1 MADDSVFARVH
12 VLVLC
17 DEVEELS
24 GEEQLFNLNGVRTQ
38 VGASAFPYIHPQ
50 LCVYLQVTGHEGVA
64 SGHLAL
70 VQEATDTEIL
80 QVPIS
85 AFQLSGP
92 LQLMSEW
99 LQLRDC
105 EFPEP
110 GVYFFQVV
118 LNGKLVM
125 ERRFHVLASPGD
137 SNGQPTG

>member
-1 MADDSVFARVH
+1 MANGSVFARVH

-24 GEEQLFNLNGVRTQ
+24 GEEGLFNLNSVRTL
-38 VGASAFPYIHPQ
+38 VRARSFPYYHPQ
-50 LCVYLQVTGHEGVA
+50 LCVFFQVTGHEGRA

-70 VQEATDTEIL
+70 VQEATDREIL
-80 QVPIS
+80 QVPIDT
-85 AFQLSGP
+85 FQLSGP
-92 LQLMSEW
+92 LQVISGW

-118 LNGKLVM
+118 LNGKLVT
-125 ERRFHVLASPGD
+125 ERCFHVLASPGD
-137 SNGQPTG
+137 SNGQPT